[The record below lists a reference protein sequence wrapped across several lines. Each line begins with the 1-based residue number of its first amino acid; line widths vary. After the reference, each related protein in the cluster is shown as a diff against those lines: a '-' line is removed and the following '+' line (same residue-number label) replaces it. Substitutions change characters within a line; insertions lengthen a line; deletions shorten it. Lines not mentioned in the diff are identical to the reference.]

1 MNLVD
6 PARALVLPLKPRS
19 AEAILDGSKTVEVRR
34 AMPRI
39 TVPVMSAYA
48 ADMAPRRTR
57 PSRRPEGEQRHGQT
71 PPNPPPPPTAVD
83 KPPWGPQSEPP
94 PERSVPRSGSTCP

>member
-1 MNLVD
+1 MTESSVDTEQTLV
-6 PARALVLPLKPRS
+6 VSLKPRF
-19 AEAILDGSKTVEVRR
+19 AEAILGGTKTVEVRR
-34 AMPRI
+34 CAPA
-39 TVPVMSAYA
+39 VPAMSAYA
-48 ADMAPRRTR
+48 AGMAPRRTR

-94 PERSVPRSGSTCP
+94 PERSVPRSGFTCP